1 MNSIVVLD
9 GYTLNSGDLEWS
21 SLEALG
27 SCKVYDRTPDD
38 LIVERAAD
46 AEILLTNKTPLM
58 ADTLEAL
65 PRLKYVGVL
74 ATGYNVVDVP
84 AADKK
89 DVVICNVPAYSSP
102 SVAQNVFAHVLNLTQ
117 RVAAHAAAVN
127 AGRWSSCPD
136 FCFWDTPLVEL
147 KGKTMGIIGE
157 GNIGSETACIAEAF
171 GMQVISTNSRSS
183 DAELE
188 ALFRASDVISIHCP
202 LTDKTEGLIN
212 AERIEWMKSSAILV
226 NTSRGPI
233 VNEAD
238 LADALNRGRI
248 AGAGLDVLSEEP
260 PPVDHPLIGAKNC
273 FVTPH
278 YAWASRESRM
288 RCLEIAVE
296 NVRCFLAGS
305 PVNQVNATQ

>member
-1 MNSIVVLD
+1 M
-9 GYTLNSGDLEWS
+9 
-21 SLEALG
+21 
-27 SCKVYDRTPDD
+27 
-38 LIVERAAD
+38 
-46 AEILLTNKTPLM
+46 
-58 ADTLEAL
+58 
-65 PRLKYVGVL
+65 
-74 ATGYNVVDVP
+74 VDVP

-117 RVAAHAAAVN
+117 RVAAHASAVN